1 MDEHAVQ
8 QQMDLAEQA
17 GRDGDS
23 RHAARLYQ
31 TLGKALQVKFGQY
44 DPRALD
50 AYEGAAR
57 WVRLGSKS
65 APPKP

>member
-17 GRDGDS
+17 GRAGDS
-23 RHAARLYQ
+23 RRAARLYQ
-31 TLGKALQVKFGQY
+31 TLGKSLQQQFGQY
-44 DPRALD
+44 DSRALD

-65 APPKP
+65 VLPKP